1 MLDDNLLLAALGE
14 ARRAGADYAE
24 ARLEETLTDT
34 IRTRN
39 GAVERLST
47 DHDAG
52 WGIHTMAGGGWGFA
66 STSLISPDAVRDTA
80 RLAVEIA
87 RAGAVRRKASS
98 DLSIMPTENGHYST
112 PVLRDPFSVPWEER
126 IDLATDITNRISAG
140 GDRVKSGHVHALR

>member
-1 MLDDNLLLAALGE
+1 MLADNLLLAALDE

-24 ARLEETLTDT
+24 ARLEDTLTDT

-52 WGIHTMAGGGWGFA
+52 WGIHAMASGGWGFA
-66 STSLISPDAVRDTA
+66 STSVTAPNAIRDTA

-87 RAGAVRRKASS
+87 RAGAGRRKSS
-98 DLSIMPTENGHYST
+98 
-112 PVLRDPFSVPWEER
+112 F
-126 IDLATDITNRISAG
+126 
-140 GDRVKSGHVHALR
+140 